1 MSGHSKWSKIKQK
14 KGAIDAKRSASFTKL
29 AKAVTVAA
37 REGGGDPGM
46 NFKLRMAMDK
56 AKAGNLPKD
65 KIDKAVLRGTGEGD
79 TGQIEE
85 AVYEAYS
92 PGGVGMLIECLT
104 DNKNRTVAEVKH
116 TVGKYN
122 GSMAGPGSVM
132 WMFER
137 KGVIRI
143 EDASKVSDRDT
154 FELTLIDAGAEDIR
168 DEENGIEIVTG
179 MSDLQ
184 KVVEAMSS
192 LEIKPDSAEL
202 EYLPKEPAE
211 VEQSVSDSIL
221 KLCEALD
228 ENDDVNNI
236 YTNEA

>member
-1 MSGHSKWSKIKQK
+1 MEQSKAE
-14 KGAIDAKRSASFTKL
+14 KGAIDAKRSANFTKL
-29 AKAVTVAA
+29 SKAITIAA
-37 REGGGDPGM
+37 RDGGGDPDM
-46 NFKLRMAMDK
+46 NFKLRMAIDRGR
-56 AKAGNLPKD
+56 AGNLPKD
-65 KIDKAVLRGTGEGD
+65 KIEKAILRGTGEGD
-79 TGQIEE
+79 TGLIEE
-85 AVYEAYS
+85 AVYEAYG

-132 WMFER
+132 WMFDR
-137 KGVIRI
+137 KGVDRVD
-143 EDASKVSDRDT
+143 DASKVPDRDT
-154 FELTLIDAGAEDIR
+154 LELTLIDAGAEDIK
-168 DEENGIEIVTG
+168 DEDGSIVVVTDI
-179 MSDLQ
+179 SDLQ
-184 KVVEAMSS
+184 KVTEAMSL

-202 EYLPKEPAE
+202 EYLPKEPVD
-211 VEQSVSDSIL
+211 VEDNVADSVL

>member
-1 MSGHSKWSKIKQK
+1 MSGHSKWSKVKQK
-14 KGAIDAKRSASFTKL
+14 KGAIDAKRSANFTKL
-29 AKAVTVAA
+29 SKAITIAA
-37 REGGGDPGM
+37 RDGGGDPDM
-46 NFKLRMAMDK
+46 NFKLRMAIDRGR
-56 AKAGNLPKD
+56 AGNLPKD
-65 KIDKAVLRGTGEGD
+65 KIEKAILRGTGEGD

-85 AVYEAYS
+85 AVYEAYG

-132 WMFER
+132 WMFDR

-143 EDASKVSDRDT
+143 DDASKVSDRDS

-168 DEENGIEIVTG
+168 DEDDSIVVVTEVP
-179 MSDLQ
+179 DLQ
-184 KVVEAMSS
+184 KVTEVLSS

-202 EYLPKEPAE
+202 EYLPKEPVE
-211 VEQSVSDSIL
+211 VEDNVADSVL

>member
-14 KGAIDAKRSASFTKL
+14 KGALDAKRSASFCKL
-29 AKAVTVAA
+29 AKAITIAA
-37 REGGGDPGM
+37 RDGGGDPSM
-46 NFKLRMAMDK
+46 NFKLRMTMDK

-65 KIDKAVLRGTGEGD
+65 KIEKAIEKGTGGGEA
-79 TGQIEE
+79 GQLEE
-85 AVYEAYS
+85 IVYEAYGA
-92 PGGVGMLIECLT
+92 GGTGMLIECLT

-132 WMFER
+132 WMFDR

-143 EDASKVSDRDT
+143 DDASKVSDRDAL
-154 FELTLIDAGAEDIR
+154 ELSLIEAGVEDIK
-168 DEENGIEIVTG
+168 DEDGSIVVVTD
-179 MSDLQ
+179 MTDLQ
-184 KVVEAMSS
+184 KVSEALEQ

-202 EYLPKEPAE
+202 EYVPKEPVAVDDAAAE
-211 VEQSVSDSIL
+211 SIL

>member
-1 MSGHSKWSKIKQK
+1 MSGHSKWSKVKQK
-14 KGAIDAKRSASFTKL
+14 KGAIDAKRSANFTKL
-29 AKAVTVAA
+29 SKAITIAA
-37 REGGGDPGM
+37 RDGGGDPDM
-46 NFKLRMAMDK
+46 NFKLRMAIDRGR
-56 AKAGNLPKD
+56 AGNLPKD
-65 KIDKAVLRGTGEGD
+65 KIEKAILRGTGEGD
-79 TGQIEE
+79 TGLIEE
-85 AVYEAYS
+85 AVYEAYG

-132 WMFER
+132 WMFDR
-137 KGVIRI
+137 KGVVRVD
-143 EDASKVSDRDT
+143 DASKVPDRDT
-154 FELTLIDAGAEDIR
+154 LELTLIDAGAEDIK
-168 DEENGIEIVTG
+168 DEDGSIVVVTDI
-179 MSDLQ
+179 SDLQ
-184 KVVEAMSS
+184 KVTEAMSL

-202 EYLPKEPAE
+202 EYLPKEPVD
-211 VEQSVSDSIL
+211 VEDNVADSVL